1 MIQIIKHIINDAC
14 EASVDTQVM
23 VCSSEQKAKEIILK
37 DINDGFEASWK
48 SLKEAE
54 SELSKEL
61 EQCQCSENETSFV
74 WFDNAKGES
83 YDIVTID
90 ETKIDKEYQQV

>member
-1 MIQIIKHIINDAC
+1 MIQIIKFIINDDS
-14 EASVDTQVM
+14 EASIDTQIM

-37 DINDGFEASWK
+37 EINDGFEANWK

-61 EQCQCSENETSFV
+61 DDCQCLVDETSFT

-83 YDIVTID
+83 YDIITID
-90 ETKIDKEYQQV
+90 ETKIDKEFQKV